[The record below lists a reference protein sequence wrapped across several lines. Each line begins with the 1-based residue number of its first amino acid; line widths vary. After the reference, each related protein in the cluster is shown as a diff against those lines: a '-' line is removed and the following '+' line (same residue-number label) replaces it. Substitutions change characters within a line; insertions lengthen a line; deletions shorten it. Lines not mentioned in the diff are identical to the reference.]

1 MIARGEIGYLI
12 ASLAETNGIFSTS
25 ASKATEGGQAP
36 SEIYLVTVW
45 AVSVC
50 TLLGPIAVG
59 SLVRRLRRL
68 QCEREDSDTGSRA
81 GDPLG
86 VWGI

>member
-25 ASKATEGGQAP
+25 ASKATGGQAP

-68 QCEREDSDTGSRA
+68 QREREDSDAGSRA